1 LARRQGGKT
10 PGMTNEPEQQQE
22 PIDDDELEE
31 QEGEE
36 LPDREVMSIIDPTT
50 GDLGFIPVDGT
61 ATDTDPWQPA

>member
-1 LARRQGGKT
+1 MTDDART
-10 PGMTNEPEQQQE
+10 TEELSAE
-22 PIDDDELEE
+22 ELEAHEAE
-31 QEGEE
+31 Q